1 MNMRLGSLE
10 SRIAA
15 LLLPVA
21 ILVLSIGSVTW
32 LLASQFR
39 AVDNTIEDMGFQYGK
54 YQQLSANR
62 GRLES
67 LLTQVRRLPPM
78 DAYYLA
84 EKIPALAAAEL
95 EQQLKR
101 VVAARDGQI
110 ISTQV
115 LAQTQEDGLES
126 VVIQVRLRCGLPD
139 LVRIMYSLETGRP
152 SFFIDNLTVTA
163 RTANARKTRDSV
175 MERELDVRFDLTGYL
190 AGGSP

>member
-21 ILVLSIGSVTW
+21 ILVLIIGSVTW

-62 GRLES
+62 RRLES
-67 LLTQVRRLPPM
+67 LLAQVRRLPPM

-84 EKIPALAAAEL
+84 EQTPALAAAEL